1 MKTLSL
7 LFSLLLG
14 AAVLLIF
21 VQPWGA
27 LEKMLGPTATRE
39 AAPAKALAPPE
50 LDRHGRG
57 KARDA
62 FRSRRAAADNPAARS
77 AKARRSCRSQGP
89 HACSRKGGSRAERRP

>member
-1 MKTLSL
+1 MNTLSL

-39 AAPAKALAPPE
+39 AAPAKPLTPPEQTATVEATPAKPPEAVAPP
-50 LDRHGRG
+50 
-57 KARDA
+57 A
-62 FRSRRAAADNPAARS
+62 PAARG
-77 AKARRSCRSQGP
+77 AKGSRTRRSQGP
-89 HACSRKGGSRAERRP
+89 HAGSPKG

>member
-27 LEKMLGPTATRE
+27 LEKMLGATGTRE
-39 AAPAKALAPPE
+39 AAPAKPLTPPE

-57 KARDA
+57 NAGETS
-62 FRSRRAAADNPAARS
+62 RSRRAAACNPAARS
-77 AKARRSCRSQGP
+77 AKGRRTRRSQGP
-89 HACSRKGGSRAERRP
+89 HAGSRKG

>member
-27 LEKMLGPTATRE
+27 LEKMLGVTATRE
-39 AAPAKALAPPE
+39 
-50 LDRHGRG
+50 
-57 KARDA
+57 
-62 FRSRRAAADNPAARS
+62 
-77 AKARRSCRSQGP
+77 
-89 HACSRKGGSRAERRP
+89 